1 MNLKPKHYEW
11 VEFYDKVIDVTEY
24 TFSKKAIY
32 RRFMASTH
40 FTTKWMNVMRAI
52 SSEGYGRIRFYKM
65 LRDKLVS
72 DRSFLK
78 YFEGE
83 NKVLPKFYRDII
95 EKDLGIWN
103 QWLPEGALEH
113 EPNAYL
119 HKSARKAK
127 PQIRAGKVA

>member
-1 MNLKPKHYEW
+1 
-11 VEFYDKVIDVTEY
+11 
-24 TFSKKAIY
+24 
-32 RRFMASTH
+32 
-40 FTTKWMNVMRAI
+40 MNVMRAI

-65 LRDKLVS
+65 IRNKLAS

-83 NKVLPKFYRDII
+83 HTTLPKFYKDII

-119 HKSARKAK
+119 HKSSKIGK
-127 PQIRAGKVA
+127 VQIRAGKVA

>member
-1 MNLKPKHYEW
+1 
-11 VEFYDKVIDVTEY
+11 
-24 TFSKKAIY
+24 
-32 RRFMASTH
+32 
-40 FTTKWMNVMRAI
+40 
-52 SSEGYGRIRFYKM
+52 M

-119 HKSARKAK
+119 HKSAKKAK
-127 PQIRAGKVA
+127 PQIKAGKVA